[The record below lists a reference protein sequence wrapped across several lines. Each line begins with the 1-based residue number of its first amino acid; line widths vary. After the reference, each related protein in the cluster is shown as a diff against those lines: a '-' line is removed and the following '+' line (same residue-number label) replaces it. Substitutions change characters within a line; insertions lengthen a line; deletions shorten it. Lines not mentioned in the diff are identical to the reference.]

1 MHVVGIIPARLSSTR
16 LPEKMLLA
24 ETGKTLIQH
33 TWEAAKAT
41 TSLDALYIATDSDRI
56 ASVCESFGAKVIMT
70 GEQPSGTDRIA
81 EAMLK
86 LPEQPDILVNIQ
98 GDEPEMA
105 AESVDAMVNCL
116 KAHPEASI
124 ATPACPLYDAVKLKD
139 ASAVKVTI
147 TSDGR
152 ALYFSRSLIP
162 HSRDMSVEEVLANLN
177 GQPSPWLLHMG
188 AYAYRRDD
196 LIKITKLPPSRL
208 ELMERLEQLRAM
220 EAGMIIQIAT
230 VSSHSFGIDTP
241 SDYAAFV
248 ERYRSSQ
255 K

>member
-24 ETGKTLIQH
+24 ETGKTLIHH
-33 TWEAAKAT
+33 TWEAARAT
-41 TSLDALYIATDSDRI
+41 KSLDEVYVATDSERI
-56 ASVCESFGAKVIMT
+56 EFACRAVGASVIMT
-70 GEQPSGTDRIA
+70 GEHPSGTDRIA

-86 LPEQPDILVNIQ
+86 LPKQPDIIVNIQ

-105 AESVDAMVNCL
+105 AESVDAMVKAL
-116 KAHPEASI
+116 KEHPEASI
-124 ATPACPLYDAVKLKD
+124 ATPACPLYDVAKLKD
-139 ASAVKVTI
+139 PSAVKVTV
-147 TSDGR
+147 TSSGR

-162 HSRDMSVEEVLANLN
+162 HSRDMPIEDVMEKLD

-196 LIKITKLPPSRL
+196 LLKITQLPPSKL
-208 ELMERLEQLRAM
+208 ELMERLEQLRAL

-230 VSSHSFGIDTP
+230 VPSHSFGIDTP

-248 ERYRSSQ
+248 ARYRSSQ